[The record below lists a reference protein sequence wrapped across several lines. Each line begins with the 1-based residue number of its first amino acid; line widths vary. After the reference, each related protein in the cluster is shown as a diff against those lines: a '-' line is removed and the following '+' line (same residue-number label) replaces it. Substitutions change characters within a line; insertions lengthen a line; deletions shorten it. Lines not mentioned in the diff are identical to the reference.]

1 MTPNPSIAAIA
12 RSVCFAL
19 LGALSISACAST
31 PNPAVDATAQPV
43 GQAQV
48 PRSVIEDQSQ
58 LKMLDPS
65 RLASNF
71 VDRVIH
77 DLPVDQHLRLLRE
90 LDPEQLK
97 AHLDDPARRLSFWI
111 NIYNG
116 YTQHLLK
123 QDSSLYLK
131 KRSAF
136 FGKPQ
141 IPIAGFVVSME
152 DIEHGVLRR
161 GATIWTLG
169 HLRYLAFRKPFIQQF
184 AVDQVDFRIHF
195 ALNCGAISCPPVM
208 VYQADMLDRQ
218 LDLIS
223 RNYLRAVSRYDADQN
238 RVWVPV
244 LLRWFSA
251 DFGSTDDKRRILT
264 RHGVLPPGAEPDLK
278 YLPYDW
284 TLQPRNYAAYGLQPV
299 ADPDDHRHPP
309 AGR

>member
-12 RSVCFAL
+12 RSVSFAL

-31 PNPAVDATAQPV
+31 PNPAVDATAQPM
-43 GQAQV
+43 GKAQV

-58 LKMLDPS
+58 LTTLDPS

-90 LDPEQLK
+90 LDPDELS
-97 AHLDDPARRLSFWI
+97 AHLHDPARQLSFWI

-116 YTQHLLK
+116 YTQYLLK

-131 KRSAF
+131 KRPAF

-141 IPIAGFVVSME
+141 IPVAGFLVSME

-169 HLRYLAFRKPFIQQF
+169 HLRFLAFRKPFIQQF
-184 AVDQVDFRIHF
+184 AVQHVDPRIHF
-195 ALNCGAISCPPVM
+195 ALNCGAISCPAVLA
-208 VYQADMLDRQ
+208 YQPEHLDQQ
-218 LDLIS
+218 LDYSS
-223 RNYLRAVSRYDADQN
+223 RLYLQAVARFEPDQHT
-238 RVWVPV
+238 VWVPA

-251 DFGSTDDKRRILT
+251 DFGSADDKRRMLA
-264 RHGVLPPGAEPDLK
+264 RYGVIPPDAEPALA

-284 TLQPRNYAAYGLQPV
+284 SLKVRNYAAF
-299 ADPDDHRHPP
+299 PP
-309 AGR
+309 PS